1 MPSLVK
7 GLPKFGLG
15 ARRASG
21 MIHRCHMRDA
31 TVQSRT
37 QPRDDTL
44 SARPN
49 PAPRSL
55 RTSVASPGVALRE
68 RVSAGIV
75 AAAAEVLAR
84 DGAGASMADV
94 AAAAGVARATVYRYF
109 PTRQA
114 LLERLAAVAVEDAG
128 ARLAETQLQKVR
140 AEEGVTRAVRALLEV
155 GDYFTVLARERVRPD
170 PEEYESR
177 LIAPLRQLFEQ
188 GQATGVFR
196 DDIPTDWLTNALVDL
211 VVSVVPSAPALG
223 RDDTVEAVS
232 GLFLDGARAR
242 RLAGEQS

>member
-1 MPSLVK
+1 MTGS
-7 GLPKFGLG
+7 
-15 ARRASG
+15 RAGSE
-21 MIHRCHMRDA
+21 
-31 TVQSRT
+31 
-37 QPRDDTL
+37 
-44 SARPN
+44 

-55 RTSVASPGVALRE
+55 RASVATRGGALRE
-68 RVSAGIV
+68 RVGSGIIT
-75 AAAAEVLAR
+75 AAAEVLAR
-84 DGAGASMADV
+84 DGASASMADV

-128 ARLAETQLQKVR
+128 VRLAETQLQKVR

-170 PEEYESR
+170 PEEYERR

-188 GQATGVFR
+188 GQVTGVFR
-196 DDIPTDWLTNALVDL
+196 DDIPTEWLTNALVDL
-211 VVSVVPSAPALG
+211 VVSIVPSTPALG
-223 RDDTVEAVS
+223 RDDTVAAIS

-242 RLAGEQS
+242 RLAGDHQ